1 MNTNSGRMT
10 DALRERSERASALVV
25 REIAAAG
32 LSREQFA
39 LRVGVSTAHVKRWE
53 AASWH
58 VPLALVGHE
67 VLAPSRWI
75 RITTCLIDRESP
87 AILPMESAQRAV
99 VLSALDAIR
108 ELTVPA
114 NDNAGTLPVT
124 DLSLYRSV
132 CKLQKACES
141 LLASLPAEVRRA
153 A

>member
-87 AILPMESAQRAV
+87 AILPMDHAERAV
-99 VLSALDAIR
+99 VVAALECVR
-108 ELTVPA
+108 EIAAPA
-114 NDNAGTLPVT
+114 NDNAHSATVT
-124 DLSLYRSV
+124 DLTLYRSV
-132 CKLQKACES
+132 VRLRKACDS